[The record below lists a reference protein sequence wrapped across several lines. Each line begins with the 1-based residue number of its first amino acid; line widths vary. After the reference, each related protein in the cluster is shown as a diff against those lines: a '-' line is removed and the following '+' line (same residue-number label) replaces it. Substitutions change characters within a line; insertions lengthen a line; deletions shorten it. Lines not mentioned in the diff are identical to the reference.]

1 MKNGQI
7 ELSDNPKI
15 DAHEDRM
22 LVRDVVRHLSG
33 LAKLHSDKK
42 VGNPAL
48 SEGLRQ
54 IAKALRPY
62 ATCPADELDSVLR
75 EMRAAQKRPPKKAK
89 ATLPPNLESI
99 DEDGI
104 EKVLSDENYTK
115 SQIAELGYKRFGI
128 SKSMLA
134 SLSKEDALISIRAAM
149 ENERALDV
157 ISQVA
162 RESGKARAS

>member
-1 MKNGQI
+1 MKNGQLN
-7 ELSDNPKI
+7 LSGDPKTA
-15 DAHEDRM
+15 AHEDRI
-22 LVRDVVRHLSG
+22 LVRDVIRHLSG
-33 LAKLHSDKK
+33 LAKLHADEK
-42 VGNPAL
+42 VGNPVL

-75 EMRAAQKRPPKKAK
+75 GIRTAQKRPPKKAK

-104 EKVLSDENYTK
+104 EKVLSDESYTK

-128 SKSMLA
+128 SQSMLTRI
-134 SLSKEDALISIRAAM
+134 SKEDALISIRAAL

-162 RESGKARAS
+162 RESGRARAS

>member
-1 MKNGQI
+1 MRNGQ
-7 ELSDNPKI
+7 LKLNGDPKT
-15 DAHEDRM
+15 DAHEDRI

-33 LAKLHSDKK
+33 MARLHANEK
-42 VGNPAL
+42 VGNPIL
-48 SEGLRQ
+48 IDGLRQ
-54 IAKALRPY
+54 IANALRPY
-62 ATCPADELDSVLR
+62 SNCPADELDSVLR
-75 EMRAAQKRPPKKAK
+75 GIRTGQKRLPKKVK

-99 DEDGI
+99 DKDGI

-128 SKSMLA
+128 SQSTLA
-134 SLSKEDALISIRAAM
+134 RISKEDALISIRAAL
-149 ENERALDV
+149 ETLDV